1 MHSEKLPITGPCPID
16 LDDTDFD
23 RNAKRAFC
31 GHCRKNV
38 FNLSNMT
45 RDEARSLLRDHAG
58 EKICVSY
65 AKDTDGAIRFRAA
78 PPPVALVP
86 VGRLRARPS
95 RPAMAAAAA
104 GLAVALAACTPHGNE
119 QDEVGKIEVVDPEPA
134 DRDQTRT
141 IPWADRDT
149 NRDPVPAGMAVVPE
163 DIVEGEI
170 AVPTVDDL
178 AEPCDKPEVEPDP
191 EPDARPPHKL
201 RGRIRVRDID
211 EL

>member
-1 MHSEKLPITGPCPID
+1 MHSDKLPITGPCPID

-23 RNAKRAFC
+23 RSAKRAFC

-45 RDEARSLLRDHAG
+45 RDEARSLLREHAG
-58 EKICVSY
+58 QKICVSY
-65 AKDTDGAIRFRAA
+65 GKASDGAIRFRPS
-78 PPPVALVP
+78 PPPADLVP
-86 VGRLRARPS
+86 VGRLSVRPS
-95 RPAMAAAAA
+95 RSAMAAAAA
-104 GLAVALAACTPHGNE
+104 GLAVALAACTPHGKE

-134 DRDQTRT
+134 DGDPTRT
-141 IPWADRDT
+141 IPWADPDS
-149 NRDPVPAGMAVVPE
+149 NRDPVPAGMAMVPD

-170 AVPTVDDL
+170 SVPTVDDV
-178 AEPCDKPEVEPDP
+178 AEPCDKPEVEPEP
-191 EPDARPPHKL
+191 EPRPPQKL